1 MAERRRAFMNEG
13 NSEEPTQSFLVNDSD
28 VISNLHT
35 TGISLGVDAS
45 SISESVVNLKNS
57 ALGSLHERVSV
68 NLKDKVLEKEEK

>member
-1 MAERRRAFMNEG
+1 MNEG

-45 SISESVVNLKNS
+45 SISESVANLKNS
-57 ALGSLHERVSV
+57 ALGSLHECVSV